1 MKKLVSLTYPQ
12 KSILLTEKFYK
23 NTTVN
28 NICGTAIIDSVL
40 DFDALKQA
48 IETVIKENDVFHIQ
62 LIQKANEVK
71 QFISEKTIP
80 DIEIIDIKDKL
91 EVDQIE
97 NMLMAKHFSLFES
110 ALYEFKIFRF
120 ENGTGG
126 FLLNIHHILSDGW
139 TLGLTCRKIMKVY
152 SNIKN
157 NIASENVEF
166 SYIDYA
172 ENEKEYFNSSKFLKD
187 KEYWNELFSNN
198 VNPAIL
204 PSDSSEK
211 NTEFSCLGE
220 RLTFSIP
227 KAKMKLINEY
237 CNKNKLTVFNFFM
250 AVYSVYISKIINSN
264 EFSIGTPILNRTNFK
279 EKNIV
284 GMFVNVVPFK
294 VNVEPDTDFISFAN
308 EISKETVSL
317 LRHQKYPYQMLLE
330 ELRKKD
336 SSVPNLYN
344 IVLSYQLTKAN
355 NETEYKYSTRWAFNK
370 NVTDDMTIQFL
381 DLDEEGILT
390 VCYDFKK
397 LKYSN
402 EYVKNMHSRIME
414 MINRILDTDKVLV
427 KDIEIITKNEKN
439 KLLVDFNDTDLKYN
453 KNKNVIKYFK
463 EMVKKYPEKE
473 AVIFENRSM
482 TYKELDEKSNIL
494 ANSLKLEG
502 AKYKDII
509 GICVNRSLE
518 LAIGLL
524 AILKVGG
531 AYLPIDPEY
540 PEERIEYMLLDSGAK
555 MLLSNKKTKKI
566 INEKLNIKKVDIGLE
581 STVYNRENVEIEENV
596 KPEDLIYLIYTS
608 GSTGKPKGVMLKH
621 KNINNFLLGTKE
633 IIKFAPEKVMVSITT
648 ICFDIFVLEFWG
660 ALTSGMTLVLA
671 NELEQNNSEKLN
683 KVCLENNVKMIQTTP
698 SRFKALLENKNTTEF
713 IKNMTD
719 IMVGGEGLPKGLVE
733 KFENLTK
740 ANIFNMYG
748 PTETAVWSTI
758 KKIKSK
764 NMITIG
770 KPIANTK
777 CYILDKDQNLLPTY
791 TPGELYI
798 GGDGVSNGYL
808 NREELTKEKFVK
820 SPFEKNQIIYN
831 TNDLAYYTNSGEIV
845 HLGRT
850 DFQVKIRG
858 YRIELEEIE
867 NKINQIPEILNNVVI
882 ADENQKYL
890 ICYYISEEEQD
901 TNKITSILLKDL
913 PNYMIPAVYFKIDR
927 FPLTPNGKLDRK
939 KLPKIK
945 LETSNIEKG
954 KTKTEKI
961 LSKIICKT
969 LDVEEVDIDTPFMV
983 LGLDSLG
990 IIEVQTLL
998 LQYNYNLNT
1007 QDFYKFTT
1015 IRTLAENID
1024 SNNIE
1029 DKEQDAQIPDK
1040 FKHNMEELSELL
1052 DKKDLDN
1059 EVLGNVFLTGAN
1071 GFIGIHLL
1079 NEILKTTDSRIYC
1092 LVRGKKDKL
1101 PKDRLIEQ
1109 YKFYF
1114 DEDLSRE
1121 LDKRLF
1127 VVDGSI
1133 SEKNI
1138 GLDENIINEIRNNVS
1153 TIIHTA
1159 ARVKHYG
1166 NYEDFKNI
1174 NIEGTRNVAEFSFE
1188 NNLRFIHIS
1197 SISVSGNYLV
1207 KQDNR
1212 KVEFSENN
1220 LYIGQNYMDN
1230 VYVNSKFEAEKIVL
1244 EYMEKGLVAQIHRIG
1259 ILSGRAL
1266 DGKFQENI
1274 NENAFY
1280 TRIKSMVV
1288 LGCVSTEMLE
1298 QKIEF
1303 TPVDTC
1309 SKAIINL
1316 AKNKIAD
1323 NKVFHLYNHNFVE
1336 IKEIIDV
1343 LVSFGINIE
1352 KVSEKDFQE
1361 RIVEISKGEN
1371 AQVLFGIIND
1381 INNTKNSNISI
1392 DYNFSVNI
1400 KSEYTQKYLSL
1411 LKSEWKKIDKKYI
1424 EKIVKYMREVKFI

>member
-23 NTTVN
+23 NASMN

-48 IETVIKENDVFHIQ
+48 IKVVIKENDVFHIH
-62 LIQKANEVK
+62 LTQKKNEVK
-71 QFISEKTIP
+71 QFISYNEIT
-80 DIEIIDIKDKL
+80 DIEIIDIKDES
-91 EVDQIE
+91 EVYLIE
-97 NMLMAKHFSLFES
+97 DALMAKQFNLYESDLF
-110 ALYEFKIFRF
+110 EFKIFRF
-120 ENGTGG
+120 ENGAGG
-126 FLLNIHHILSDGW
+126 FLLNIHHIISDGW
-139 TLGLTCRKIMKVY
+139 TLGLTCRKIMKAY

-157 NIASENVEF
+157 NENGEEETF

-172 ENEKEYFNSSKFLKD
+172 KNEEEYFNSLKFQKD
-187 KEYWNELFSNN
+187 KEYWNELFSENI
-198 VNPAIL
+198 NPAIL

-220 RLTFSIP
+220 RMTFSIP
-227 KAKMKLINEY
+227 KAKMKMINEY
-237 CNKNKLTVFNFFM
+237 CSKNKLTVFNFLM
-250 AVYSVYISKIINSN
+250 AIYSVYISKIIGSDD
-264 EFSIGTPILNRTNFK
+264 FSIGTPILNRTNFK
-279 EKNIV
+279 EKNII

-294 VNVEPDTDFISFAN
+294 VKVEQSADFISFASN
-308 EISKETVSL
+308 LSKDTVSL

-330 ELRKKD
+330 DLRKKD
-336 SSVPNLYN
+336 SSIPNLYN
-344 IVLSYQLTKAN
+344 VVLSYQLTKAN

-381 DLDEEGILT
+381 DLDEQGILT

-402 EYVKNMHSRIME
+402 EYVKNMHSRILE
-414 MINRILDTDKVLV
+414 MINKVLETENICV
-427 KDIEIITKNEKN
+427 KDIEIITKNERE
-439 KLLVDFNDTDLKYN
+439 KLLVDFNNTEVKYD
-453 KNKNVIKYFK
+453 KNKNVIKTFK
-463 EMVKKYPEKE
+463 EMVKKYPEKI
-473 AVIFENRSM
+473 AISFENRQM
-482 TYKELDEKSNIL
+482 TYKELNQKSNIL
-494 ANSLKLEG
+494 ANSLIKEG
-502 AKYKDII
+502 AKAKDII
-509 GICVNRSLE
+509 AICVNRSLE

-524 AILKVGG
+524 AILKVGA

-540 PEERIEYMLLDSGAK
+540 PEDRIEYMLTDSNAK
-555 MLLSNKKTKKI
+555 MILSNKRTQSA
-566 INEKLNIKKVDIGLE
+566 INEKIKIKRIDIGLE
-581 STVYNRENVEIEENV
+581 STVYNRENIEIEE
-596 KPEDLIYLIYTS
+596 KILPEDLIYLIYTS

-621 KNINNFLLGTKE
+621 KNIINFLLGTKE
-633 IIKFAPEKVMVSITT
+633 VIDFNPEKIMVSITT

-671 NELEQNNSEKLN
+671 NEVEQNNAVALN
-683 KVCLENNVKMIQTTP
+683 KLCLENKVTMIQTTP
-698 SRFKALLENKNTTEF
+698 SRFKALLENKSATEF
-713 IKNMTD
+713 VKKMTD
-719 IMVGGEGLPKGLVE
+719 IMVGGEGLPKGLID
-733 KFENLTK
+733 KFEGLTN

-758 KKIKSK
+758 KKVRSK
-764 NMITIG
+764 DRITIG

-777 CYILDKDQNLLPTY
+777 CYILDKDQNILPIY
-791 TPGELYI
+791 VPGELYI
-798 GGDGVSNGYL
+798 GGDGVSRGYL
-808 NREELTKEKFVK
+808 NRDELTNEKFIK
-820 SPFEKNQIIYN
+820 SPFEKNEIIYN

-867 NKINQIPEILNNVVI
+867 NEVNKIPGILNNVVV

-890 ICYYISEEEQD
+890 ICYYISNEIQD
-901 TNKITSILLKDL
+901 TNKITASLLKEL
-913 PNYMIPAVYFKIDR
+913 PNYMIPAVFFKIDE

-939 KLPKIK
+939 KLPKVK
-945 LETSNIEKG
+945 LETTNLNVG
-954 KTKTEKI
+954 QTKTEKI
-961 LSKIICKT
+961 LAKIIAEI
-969 LDVEEVDIDTPFMV
+969 LEVEKVDIDTPFMV

-990 IIEVQTLL
+990 IIEAQTML

-1015 IRTLAENID
+1015 IRSLAENID
-1024 SNNIE
+1024 SNSKS
-1029 DKEQDAQIPDK
+1029 DKNQDYQIPEK
-1040 FKHNMEELSELL
+1040 FKHNIE
-1052 DKKDLDN
+1052 KNDLDDLTKEN
-1059 EVLGNVFLTGAN
+1059 DSLGNVFLTGAN

-1079 NEILKTTDSRIYC
+1079 NELLKNTESKIYC
-1092 LVRGKKDKL
+1092 LVRGKREQT
-1101 PKDRLIEQ
+1101 PKERLIEQ

-1114 DEDLSRE
+1114 GEDLSSYLESRVI
-1121 LDKRLF
+1121 

-1138 GLDENIINEIRNNVS
+1138 GLTDNVIKKLKEDVS
-1153 TIIHTA
+1153 TVIHTA

-1166 NYEDFKNI
+1166 EYKEFERI
-1174 NIEGTRNVAEFSFE
+1174 NIDGTRNVAEFSLE
-1188 NNLRFIHIS
+1188 NNFKLIHIS

-1212 KVEFSENN
+1212 DLDFTEND
-1220 LYIGQNYMDN
+1220 LYIGQNYKDN

-1244 EYMEKGLVAQIHRIG
+1244 DYMEKGLVSQIHRIG
-1259 ILSGRAL
+1259 ILSGRFS

-1274 NENAFY
+1274 SENAFY

-1288 LGCVSTEMLE
+1288 LGCVSKEMLE

-1303 TPVDTC
+1303 TPVDVC

-1316 AKNKIAD
+1316 AKTNVAD
-1323 NKVFHLYNHNFVE
+1323 NKVFHLYNHNFIEIREIVE
-1336 IKEIIDV
+1336 GLKSIGVNIKIVFE
-1343 LVSFGINIE
+1343 E
-1352 KVSEKDFQE
+1352 EFQNK
-1361 RIVEISKGEN
+1361 ILEISKGKD
-1371 AQVLFGIIND
+1371 AQILFGIIND
-1381 INNTKNSNISI
+1381 INNTKNSKISI

-1400 KSEYTQKYLSL
+1400 KSDYTQKYLKSL
-1411 LKSEWKKIDKKYI
+1411 KTEWNKIDKKYI